1 MSLIAISTRYVAR
14 AIVVCGLACG
24 LAGCSILSG
33 DTKIGEGIV
42 IAPRL
47 KIRSSTAQV
56 ALDLAEVKR
65 GDKLEILD
73 HAEIKTPTQIDEWYK
88 VRTKAADGVV
98 GWVQARDMV
107 NQSVVDKTEDL
118 FQKSKPLPAQGR
130 GRLKVR
136 TKLRVEPGGDVATF
150 LSRNTQ
156 VEIVGKQRTTVKPE
170 KQASEDTDE
179 ASEEPETRTILW
191 YEVRLPEA
199 EILKAGWVGA
209 QQVDLDV
216 PEDIMYLEG
225 EGRRFTGWV
234 VFDQNHDKE
243 GKVRNN
249 YIGLMK
255 SLGTEG
261 PIDFT
266 RLWVLSYSPAEG
278 HYNGSYIEDG
288 LRGLLPVTLE
298 TASGRKG
305 FTIREQD
312 ESGKVVPIEYQ
323 LIRIDA
329 NHVRVSRLEPKII
342 HKKAR
347 QRH

>member
-1 MSLIAISTRYVAR
+1 MLRTTISARHFALAIA
-14 AIVVCGLACG
+14 VCGLGAALSACS
-24 LAGCSILSG
+24 LLSG
-33 DTKIGEGIV
+33 DSKIGEGIV
-42 IAPRL
+42 IAPKL
-47 KIRSSTAQV
+47 KIRSTTAQV

-65 GDKLEILD
+65 GDKLDILD
-73 HAEIKTPTQIDEWYK
+73 HAEVKTPTQVDEWYK
-88 VRTKAADGVV
+88 VRTRAADGVV

-107 NQSVVDKTEDL
+107 NQSVVDKTEEL
-118 FQKSKPLPAQGR
+118 FQKSKALPAQGK

-156 VEIVGKQRTTVKPE
+156 VEIVGKQRTTVRPE

-191 YEVRLPEA
+191 CEVRLPDSEL
-199 EILKAGWVGA
+199 LKCGWVGA

-234 VFDQNHDKE
+234 VFDQSHDRQ
-243 GKVRNN
+243 GKIKNN

-288 LRGLLPVTLE
+288 LRGVLPVTLG
-298 TASGRKG
+298 TASGRPG
-305 FTIREQD
+305 FTIHELD
-312 ESGKVVPIEYQ
+312 DNGKPVPVEYQ

-329 NHVRVSRLEPKII
+329 NHVRVTRLEPKIY
-342 HKKAR
+342 HKKPR
-347 QRH
+347 R

>member
-1 MSLIAISTRYVAR
+1 MSIALISRRYVLAT
-14 AIVVCGLACG
+14 ILVFGLGVVLTA
-24 LAGCSILSG
+24 CSILSG
-33 DTKIGEGIV
+33 DPKIGEGIV
-42 IAPRL
+42 IAPKL
-47 KIRSSTAQV
+47 KIRSTTAQV

-107 NQSVVDKTEDL
+107 NQAVVDKTEVL
-118 FQKSKPLPAQGR
+118 FQKSKELPAQGK

-136 TKLRVEPGGDVATF
+136 TKLRVDPGGDVATF

-156 VEIVGKQRTTVKPE
+156 VEIVGKQRTTIKPE

-179 ASEEPETRTILW
+179 AAEEPEARTILW
-191 YEVRLPEA
+191 YEIRLPEA

-216 PEDIMYLEG
+216 PEEIMYLEG

-234 VFDQNHDKE
+234 VFDQSHDKA
-243 GKVRNN
+243 GRIKNN

-288 LRGLLPVTLE
+288 LKGVLPVTLE
-298 TASGRKG
+298 TASGHKG
-305 FTIREQD
+305 FTIHELD
-312 ESGKVVPIEYQ
+312 DSGKVVPVEYQ
-323 LIRIDA
+323 LLRIDA
-329 NHVRVSRLEPKII
+329 NHVRVSRLEPKIY
-342 HKKAR
+342 HKKVR
-347 QRH
+347 R

>member
-1 MSLIAISTRYVAR
+1 MSRGLISIRQLTVAIA
-14 AIVVCGLACG
+14 VCGFGIAAGGCG
-24 LAGCSILSG
+24 ILSG

-73 HAEIKTPTQIDEWYK
+73 HAEVKTPTQIDEWYK
-88 VRTKAADGVV
+88 VRTKATDGVV

-136 TKLRVEPGGDVATF
+136 TKLRVDPGGDVATF

-179 ASEEPETRTILW
+179 ASEGPEARTILW

-234 VFDQNHDKE
+234 VFDQSHDKA

-288 LRGLLPVTLE
+288 LRGVLPVTLD
-298 TASGRKG
+298 TASGHKG
-305 FTIREQD
+305 FTIHELD
-312 ESGKVVPIEYQ
+312 DNGKVVPVEYQ
-323 LIRIDA
+323 LNRIDA
-329 NHVRVSRLEPKII
+329 NHLRVSRLVPKIY
-342 HKKAR
+342 HKR
-347 QRH
+347 TRR

>member
-1 MSLIAISTRYVAR
+1 MSRTLISTRYVAM
-14 AIVVCGLACG
+14 AIVVCALGIG

-56 ALDLAEVKR
+56 ALDLAEAKR

-73 HAEIKTPTQIDEWYK
+73 HAEVKTPTQIDEWYK
-88 VRTKAADGVV
+88 VRTKATDSIV

-118 FQKSKPLPAQGR
+118 FQKSKLLPAQGR

-136 TKLRVEPGGDVATF
+136 TKLRVEPGGEVATF

-170 KQASEDTDE
+170 KQASEETDE

-191 YEVRLPEA
+191 CEVRLPDT
-199 EILKAGWVGA
+199 EILKCGWVGA

-216 PEDIMYLEG
+216 PEEIMYLEG

-234 VFDQNHDKE
+234 VFDQSHDKD
-243 GKVRNN
+243 GKIKNN

-266 RLWVLSYSPAEG
+266 RLWVLSYSPADG
-278 HYNGSYIEDG
+278 HYNGPYIEDG
-288 LRGLLPVTLE
+288 LRGVLPVTLD
-298 TASGRKG
+298 TGSGHKG
-305 FTIREQD
+305 FTIHELD
-312 ESGKVVPIEYQ
+312 ENGKVVPVEYQ
-323 LIRIDA
+323 LLRIDA
-329 NHVRVSRLEPKII
+329 NHVRVSRLAPKIN

-347 QRH
+347 R

>member
-1 MSLIAISTRYVAR
+1 MSSTLISTRYVV
-14 AIVVCGLACG
+14 AIIFVCCLSIALA
-24 LAGCSILSG
+24 ACSILSG
-33 DTKIGEGIV
+33 DAKIGEGIV

-47 KIRSSTAQV
+47 KIKSSTAQV
-56 ALDLAEVKR
+56 ALELAEVKR

-73 HAEIKTPTQIDEWYK
+73 HAEVKTPTQVDEWYK
-88 VRTKAADGVV
+88 VRTKATDGVV

-118 FQKSKPLPAQGR
+118 FQKSKALPAQGK

-136 TKLRVEPGGDVATF
+136 TKLRVDPGGDVATF

-170 KQASEDTDE
+170 KQAAEDTDE
-179 ASEEPETRTILW
+179 GAEEPETRTILW
-191 YEVRLPEA
+191 CEVRLPDA
-199 EILKAGWVGA
+199 EILRAGWVGA

-234 VFDQNHDKE
+234 VFDQGHDKE
-243 GKVRNN
+243 GRIKNN
-249 YIGLMK
+249 YIGMMK

-278 HYNGSYIEDG
+278 HYNGVYIEDG
-288 LRGLLPVTLE
+288 LRGVLPVTLG
-298 TASGRKG
+298 TASGRSG
-305 FTIREQD
+305 FTIHEVD
-312 ESGKVVPIEYQ
+312 DNGKAVPVEYQ

-329 NHVRVSRLEPKII
+329 NHVRVSRLEPKIS
-342 HKKAR
+342 HKKTR
-347 QRH
+347 R